1 MVVILSIINQGEL
14 FIIKELDPRIIG
26 YLERNIDG
34 LMIKTENLQGV
45 SGIKYLTFPKGYKL
59 EVEKNTIEIYFP
71 EGKLSKGPIKIFY

>member
-1 MVVILSIINQGEL
+1 MVVILSIINEGEI

-26 YLERNIDG
+26 YLERNVDG

-59 EVEKNTIEIYFP
+59 DVEKNSIEIDFP
-71 EGKLSKGPIKIFY
+71 SAKTPKGPIKIFY